1 MRSKFML
8 AFKNFTARISNT
20 QRWFESEEYDFM

>member
-1 MRSKFML
+1 ML